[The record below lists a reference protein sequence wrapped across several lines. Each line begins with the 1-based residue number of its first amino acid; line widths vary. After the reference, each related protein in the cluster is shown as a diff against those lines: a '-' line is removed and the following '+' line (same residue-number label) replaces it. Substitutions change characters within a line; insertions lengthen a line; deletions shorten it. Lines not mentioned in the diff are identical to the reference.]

1 MVDGDLSV
9 SVRSVSTRERANKGS
24 IAHIGLRRP
33 GVRQNPSREGGSDA
47 RRSGS
52 RDRKPA
58 RGDPGRDGEGG
69 RLLPQA
75 DRADDGAPRGRRGDR
90 LPARGRYRERG
101 ARAEDG
107 GDAPAGGG
115 IRRVGLLPGEGTE
128 GRGAGGLGHA
138 VARDGP
144 GGPGEVRGGA
154 EALQGRAGR
163 DQEESRGERARAGR
177 EVEGGGPPAAR
188 APRLREH
195 GRTSPGVDRARG
207 RGRADEQQARVV
219 RVDRRRADRPRPLR
233 KGVPGLNPKVR
244 AEGQQPRLGGPIL
257 LGRFELLFQRGDLAL
272 GDLLLRERLGPRQRV
287 LARFARARP
296 VSLLVVDVGADFWIQ
311 PRNAFAKSAPSSRFS
326 SRSRRAASTKRARSW
341 RATLSRISRRR
352 LRPRTSRARAST
364 ARWSSTRLP
373 RRARVS
379 SRLSPATRLRFC
391 GGRARASP
399 PTTSRV
405 SIRPSPTSANP

>member
-47 RRSGS
+47 RRPGS

-128 GRGAGGLGHA
+128 GRGAGGLGHG

-144 GGPGEVRGGA
+144 RGPGEVRGRA

-163 DQEESRGERARAGR
+163 DQEKSRGEGARAGR
-177 EVEGGGPPAAR
+177 EVEGGGPLVAR

-195 GRTSPGVDRARG
+195 GYAFPSVDRARSD
-207 RGRADEQQARVV
+207 RRSDAQQARVV
-219 RVDRRRADRPRPLR
+219 RVDGRRADRPRPLR
-233 KGVPGLNPKVR
+233 EGVPPLKL
-244 AEGQQPRLGGPIL
+244 EG
-257 LGRFELLFQRGDLAL
+257 
-272 GDLLLRERLGPRQRV
+272 
-287 LARFARARP
+287 
-296 VSLLVVDVGADFWIQ
+296 
-311 PRNAFAKSAPSSRFS
+311 
-326 SRSRRAASTKRARSW
+326 RAADSTWAF
-341 RATLSRISRRR
+341 
-352 LRPRTSRARAST
+352 RPA
-364 ARWSSTRLP
+364 
-373 RRARVS
+373 
-379 SRLSPATRLRFC
+379 F
-391 GGRARASP
+391 
-399 PTTSRV
+399 
-405 SIRPSPTSANP
+405 